1 MIPASTRQQNA
12 PAWQRELGRAMRD
25 PAELLARLDLDASS
39 WCGALPGARAAA
51 SDFPLRVPH
60 SYVDRMRRGDPHDP
74 LLAQVLPTGAE
85 RDAVDGFGPD
95 PVGDQS
101 AMMRPGVLHKYHGR
115 VLLVTTGACAV
126 HCRYCFRRE
135 FPYAEAN
142 PRPGQWREA
151 LDYIAADPTIEEVIL
166 SGGDPLSLPD
176 ETLADLVERIAAIEH
191 VTTLRLHTRLPV
203 VLPARVDG
211 ALCAWLRATR
221 LQTVVVVHANHA
233 NELDT
238 DFRAAMRALIDTG
251 VWLLN
256 QSVLLRGVNDS
267 AAALEALSRRLFA
280 CGVLPYYLHQLDPV
294 RGAAHF
300 DVPEDTAQHL
310 LAEMAGRVPGYLVP
324 RLVREEPGQ
333 PGKTPRPFDWSD
345 GPMPDTSSRV
355 ASTTVTASESSF
367 T

>member
-1 MIPASTRQQNA
+1 
-12 PAWQRELGRAMRD
+12 MRD
-25 PAELLARLDLDASS
+25 PTELLTRLGLDASS
-39 WCGALPGARAAA
+39 WCGALSGARAAA
-51 SDFPLRVPH
+51 GDFPLRVPH
-60 SYVDRMRRGDPHDP
+60 SYVDRMRHGDPHDP

-85 RDAVDGFGPD
+85 RAAINGFGPD
-95 PVGDQS
+95 PVDDQS

-115 VLLVTTGACAV
+115 VLLVTTGACAI

-176 ETLADLVERIAAIEH
+176 ETLTDLVERIAAIEH

-203 VLPARVDG
+203 VLPARVDE

-221 LQTVVVVHANHA
+221 LQTVVVLHANHA
-233 NELDT
+233 NELDA
-238 DFRAAMRALIDTG
+238 DFRGAMRALIDAD

-267 AAALEALSRRLFA
+267 AAALEALSRQLFA
-280 CGVLPYYLHQLDPV
+280 CGVLPYYLHLLDPV

-300 DVPEDTAQHL
+300 DVPEDAARHL
-310 LAEMAGRVPGYLVP
+310 LAEVAGRVPGYLVP

-333 PGKTPRPFDWSD
+333 PGKTPRPFDWSEA
-345 GPMPDTSSRV
+345 SSRV
-355 ASTTVTASESSF
+355 ANTTVTASESSF

>member
-1 MIPASTRQQNA
+1 MH
-12 PAWQRELGRAMRD
+12 
-25 PAELLARLDLDASS
+25 
-39 WCGALPGARAAA
+39 AAA
-51 SDFPLRVPH
+51 RDFPLRVPL
-60 SYVDRMRRGDPHDP
+60 SYVARMRAGDPHDP

-101 AMMRPGVLHKYHGR
+101 AMVQPGVLHKYHGR
-115 VLLVTTGACAV
+115 VLLVTTGACAI

-151 LDYIAADPTIEEVIL
+151 LDYIAADPSIEEVIL

-176 ETLADLVERIAAIEH
+176 AALADLIERIEAIDH

-203 VLPARVDG
+203 VLPARVDEV
-211 ALCAWLRATR
+211 LCTWLRATR
-221 LQTVVVVHANHA
+221 LSTVVVLHANHA
-233 NELDT
+233 NELDA
-238 DFRAAMRALIDTG
+238 DCRGAVRALIDTG

-267 AAALEALSRRLFA
+267 AEALEALSRQLFA
-280 CGVLPYYLHQLDPV
+280 CGVLPYYLHLLDPV

-300 DVPEDTAQHL
+300 DVPEGTARRL
-310 LAEMAGRVPGYLVP
+310 LVEVAGRIPGYLVP

-333 PGKTPRPFDWSD
+333 PGKTPHPFEWSD
-345 GPMPDTSSRV
+345 GLEPNTDAQDV
-355 ASTTVTASESSF
+355 DATVTPVSPASRE
-367 T
+367 